1 MNMGFGFAC
10 GTFATLPE
18 ERLEIK
24 LHKRNRCSKM
34 GAAASLHNN
43 LEAHVKNMDA
53 KELARFARENKINTY
68 VTEIIKFHDI
78 DGNTAMALENDD
90 LGDMA
95 PKSKLNKKK
104 LIVALSL

>member
-1 MNMGFGFAC
+1 
-10 GTFATLPE
+10 
-18 ERLEIK
+18 
-24 LHKRNRCSKM
+24 M

-68 VTEIIKFHDI
+68 VTETIKLHDI
-78 DGNTAMALENDD
+78 DGNTAIALENDD

-95 PKSKLNKKK
+95 
-104 LIVALSL
+104 LIVN